1 MPYEGSRLTGEQVR
15 QAGGVL
21 FSGQPGGEGGVD
33 QQMEM
38 NYSCDRLQRE
48 PVGGEG
54 GVAGPLGHEG
64 VGQPAPGEGGG
75 KDDGGDK
82 K

>member
-48 PVGGEG
+48 PVVGEG
-54 GVAGPLGHEG
+54 RVAG
-64 VGQPAPGEGGG
+64 QTAPGEGGG
-75 KDDGGDK
+75 KDDRGDK